1 MIELAAKNYNIV
13 EDLEVAK
20 PFLKWAG
27 GKSQLLKNFNLY
39 YPKFDLKLKKYV
51 EPFVGAG
58 AVLFDLLSKFTFEEI
73 YISDMNKELI
83 NTYINIRDNPN
94 QLIVILNKLEIEYKK
109 LNNEHRKIYY
119 LNKRDDYN
127 KLIINTNKSTNIK
140 KAALMMFLNKTCFN
154 GLYRVNRKGMFN
166 VPIGSYKNPKIC
178 DIKNILAVSNKLKN
192 VKIHCDDYKKSYDF
206 IDETTFVYLDPPYRP
221 LNKTSSFTSYTEN
234 DFDDK
239 KQIELAEF
247 VNKIN
252 KKGCKFMLSNSDP
265 KNIDPKD
272 NFFDDLYKDY
282 DIIRIDAS
290 RMINSKASNRGRI
303 KELLIKNY

>member
-27 GKSQLLKNFNLY
+27 GKNQLLKIFNLY
-39 YPKFDLKLKKYV
+39 YPKFDLKIKKYV

-58 AVLFDLLSKFTFEEI
+58 AVLFDLLNKFSFDEV

-83 NTYINIRDNPN
+83 NTYVNIRDNPN
-94 QLIVILNKLEIEYKK
+94 QLIVILNKLENEYKK
-109 LNNEHRKIYY
+109 LNDEHRKIYY

-127 KLIINTNKSTNIK
+127 KLILNANISTSIK
-140 KAALMMFLNKTCFN
+140 KAALMIFLNKTCFN
-154 GLYRVNRKGMFN
+154 GLYRVNKKGMFN

-192 VKIHCDDYKKSYDF
+192 VKIHCDDYKNSYDF

-239 KQIELAEF
+239 KQIELADF
-247 VNKIN
+247 VSKIN
-252 KKGCKFMLSNSDP
+252 EKGCKFMLSNSDP
-265 KNIDPKD
+265 KNIDPED

-290 RMINSKASNRGRI
+290 RMINSKASNRGSI